1 MEKTKHLLICACMV
15 ITVHG
20 ALAQQVYQAQH
31 YGKPGDL
38 HLYNRFSPAAFN
50 EELNQSGEGITWDLS
65 SQNGL
70 HTHPVSVIEPSEGIS
85 QFNFIPLCT
94 LSGLSLLD
102 CSAVWSSTDQAIQLA
117 DSLHLLH
124 FILSDLQRY
133 QAKVSNLLLENF
145 IGFDVEIG
153 GSPTH
158 AVIVYQVPDTV
169 LHFPIAYGDNWTSS
183 TRLSLDLNAA
193 GQDILYNATQT
204 RLTTIDSWGT
214 LQTPYDTFENVIR
227 LRSDILRLD
236 TIIEQDTDYTIL
248 IADQVE
254 FMWLD
259 TNYSLPVMTANGLIL
274 SNDSVVINQ
283 VEYIHDALCP
293 APTWN
298 VDLGGNVFYLDDT
311 GSVTIDFNIQA
322 ANANMYT
329 WDFGD
334 GQFETSVGS
343 VSHTYHAPG
352 DYSAVVQG
360 CMTNCLPLNSC
371 SFQIFD
377 FVILDTLTSVRPVD
391 ASDLG
396 IMIYPNPAD
405 QVVTVSQPAG
415 LHMNAYTVWN
425 VNGQRVG
432 SGLLEEGQT
441 KINSA
446 AWLPGVYTIC
456 FFDPESPQPRRTFLR
471 FIVSRY

>member
-1 MEKTKHLLICACMV
+1 MEKAKYLLLCFLIAF
-15 ITVHG
+15 IG
-20 ALAQQVYQAQH
+20 YNSSAQQIYQASH
-31 YGKPGDL
+31 YGKPGDI
-38 HLYNRFSPAAFN
+38 HLYNRFSPVAFN
-50 EELNQSGEGITWDLS
+50 DELTKTGEGITWDLS
-65 SQNGL
+65 AQNGL

-102 CSAVWSSTDQAIQLA
+102 CSAVWSSTDQAVQLA

-169 LHFPIAYGDNWTSS
+169 LHFPISYGDQWTSS

-214 LQTPYDTFENVIR
+214 LQTAYDTFENVIR

-254 FMWLD
+254 YMWLD
-259 TNYSLPVMTANGLIL
+259 TNYSLPVMTANGLIV

-283 VEYIHDALCP
+283 VEYVYDVACP

-298 VDLGGNVFYLDDT
+298 VDLGGSVFYLDET
-311 GSVTIDFNIQA
+311 GVVTLDFNVENN
-322 ANANMYT
+322 NANT
-329 WDFGD
+329 FSWDFGD
-334 GQFETSVGS
+334 GQFEISEGS

-352 DYSAVVQG
+352 TYSAAVQG
-360 CMTNCLPLNSC
+360 CMTNCLPENSC

-377 FVILDTLTSVRPVD
+377 FVILDTLTAIQPLDVSAHGVVV
-391 ASDLG
+391 
-396 IMIYPNPAD
+396 YPNPAD
-405 QVVTVSQPAG
+405 EFLTLYSTERSPMERYVIWDINGRQVDSGKLTHDPTTIPVSQWTPGIYTIRFSTDKGTASVQAFSRFVVTRS
-415 LHMNAYTVWN
+415 
-425 VNGQRVG
+425 
-432 SGLLEEGQT
+432 
-441 KINSA
+441 
-446 AWLPGVYTIC
+446 
-456 FFDPESPQPRRTFLR
+456 
-471 FIVSRY
+471 